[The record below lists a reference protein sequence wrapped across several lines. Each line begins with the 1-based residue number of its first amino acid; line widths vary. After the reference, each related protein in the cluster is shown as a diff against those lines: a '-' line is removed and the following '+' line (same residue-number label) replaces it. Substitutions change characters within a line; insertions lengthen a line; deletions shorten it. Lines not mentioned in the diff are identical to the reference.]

1 MLGTATAILEVSA
14 GRILQLTPSG
24 GRLEILVRHGSP
36 GDRIAASQQSVQ
48 QMLGWFHAGVLSE
61 RSGVEV
67 PDVSMD
73 PRWRNSA
80 DHAPGFTSYLGF
92 PIAWP
97 DGAAFGVIEVLDPA
111 PRTFS
116 DAQRKLLEQF
126 RDNTEDN
133 LARIMADAQR
143 WQMDAS
149 LYAERERLILATAA
163 SGSGVWDYNI
173 DADILHCDA
182 RWHEIVGLDPANPVK
197 SIEDFK
203 PHIHPDDVARATEV
217 RATLAQLIANKR
229 GYRITFRIVRP
240 DGEIRWLNSAACV
253 IAAGYGSPNRA
264 VGAVMD
270 VTEQIQATQ
279 ALAESE
285 LRFKT
290 LADMLPQNIFST
302 LSDGTIDYRNKRWRE
317 FAGLAVEPADAA
329 LWPDLLHPDDRTR
342 AVRAWQDSLATG
354 QRLEVEARYRHHS
367 GEYRWL
373 HMVALPLVDDEGQ
386 VTRWF
391 GAATDVHDAKLLQI
405 NRELVARELDH
416 RIRNLFALVDGL
428 VGLSVRNDPGGTV
441 FAGKLRQR
449 LAALHRAHSLIGVYG
464 PTAPADS
471 LRDLIRTLLE
481 PYENDADER
490 ILISG
495 DDTRIDER
503 AIVPLALIFHELA
516 TNASKY
522 GGLRAAQGGV
532 HVSCERQDEW
542 LRITWA
548 EIGAC
553 DSTGSPERKGFGTK
567 LLSALVEVQL
577 RGTLSRQ
584 WTPQGLV
591 IELRLPLSVLDA
603 PAAPPAR

>member
-1 MLGTATAILEVSA
+1 MHGWLHAT
-14 GRILQLTPSG
+14 
-24 GRLEILVRHGSP
+24 
-36 GDRIAASQQSVQ
+36 
-48 QMLGWFHAGVLSE
+48 VLSE
-61 RSGVEV
+61 RSGVDV
-67 PDVSMD
+67 PDVLMD
-73 PRWRNSA
+73 PRWQDSA
-80 DHAPGFTSYLGF
+80 DYAPGSTVYLGF

-97 DGAAFGVIEVLDPA
+97 DGAAFGIIDVLDDA

-116 DAQRKLLEQF
+116 SAQRKLLEQF
-126 RDNTEDN
+126 RDNIEDN
-133 LARIMADAQR
+133 LARVVADTQR

-173 DADILHCDA
+173 DADILQCDA
-182 RWHEIVGLDPANPVK
+182 RWHEIVGLDPACPVK

-217 RATLAQLIANKR
+217 RATLAQLIANKQ

-253 IAAGYGSPNRA
+253 IAAVDGSPNRA
-264 VGAVMD
+264 VGAVVD
-270 VTEQIQATQ
+270 ITEQIQATQ

-290 LADMLPQNIFST
+290 LADMLPQNIFSARP
-302 LSDGTIDYRNKRWRE
+302 DGTIDYRNKRWRE
-317 FAGLAVEPADAA
+317 FVGLADQPADAA
-329 LWPDLLHPDDRTR
+329 LWPDLLHPDDRPRVT
-342 AVRAWQDSLATG
+342 RAWQDSLATG
-354 QRLEVEARYRHHS
+354 QRFEVETRYRHHS

-373 HMVALPLVDDEGQ
+373 HMIALPLVDDEGH
-386 VTRWF
+386 VMHWF
-391 GAATDVHDAKLLQI
+391 GAATDVHDTKLLEI
-405 NRELVARELDH
+405 HRELLARELDH

-428 VGLSVRNDPGGTV
+428 VGLSLRNDPSGTV

-464 PTAPADS
+464 PTAPAGS

-481 PYENDADER
+481 PYENDADKR

-495 DDTRIDER
+495 DDTRVDEG

-522 GGLRAAQGGV
+522 GGLRPAQGGV
-532 HVSCERQDEW
+532 LINCERDNDW
-542 LRITWA
+542 LRITWT
-548 EIGAC
+548 EIGAH
-553 DSTGSPERKGFGTK
+553 DRIGSSERKGFGTK
-567 LLSALVEVQL
+567 LLGALVEVQL

-584 WTPQGLV
+584 WTPQGLM
-591 IELRLPLSVLDA
+591 IELLLPLSVLDVS
-603 PAAPPAR
+603 AARR